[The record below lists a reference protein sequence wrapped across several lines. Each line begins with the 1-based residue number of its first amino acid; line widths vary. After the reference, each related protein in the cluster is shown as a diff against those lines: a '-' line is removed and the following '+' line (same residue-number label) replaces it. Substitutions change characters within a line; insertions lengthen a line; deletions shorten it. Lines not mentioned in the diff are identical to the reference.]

1 MKKSI
6 TILGLNLIMLMT
18 AGTAN
23 AVLPNS
29 EAEIMGAI
37 AGGAWACGAEEDM
50 KTFELISGNILL
62 NKATTREEQV
72 KAIEAFALAKITAYR
87 KQKRY
92 PNISC
97 PDFLRDFRKMEI
109 FNSTVYSDGSVK
121 LYDGTILKSTRG
133 NPDISV
139 AASKEK

>member
-6 TILGLNLIMLMT
+6 AILGLNFVLLL
-18 AGTAN
+18 AASSAE
-23 AVLPNS
+23 AVLPKS
-29 EAEIMGAI
+29 EAEMMGAM
-37 AGGAWACGAEEDM
+37 AGGAWACGAIDDM

-62 NKATTREEQV
+62 NKATTKEEQI
-72 KAIEAFALAKITAYR
+72 KTIEAYSLAKITAYR

-97 PDFLRDFRKMEI
+97 QDFLRDFRKMEI

-121 LYDGTILKSTRG
+121 LYDGTVLKSNRG
-133 NPDISV
+133 NPDFS
-139 AASKEK
+139 AAK

>member
-6 TILGLNLIMLMT
+6 TILGLNLIMLVT
-18 AGTAN
+18 AGTAQ
-23 AVLPNS
+23 AVLPKS
-29 EAEIMGAI
+29 EAEIMGAM
-37 AGGAWACGAEEDM
+37 AGGAWACGAIDDM

-62 NKATTREEQV
+62 NKAATKDEQI
-72 KAIEAFALAKITAYR
+72 KAIEAYSLAKITAYR

-97 PDFLRDFRKMEI
+97 QDFLRDFRKMEI

-121 LYDGTILKSTRG
+121 LYDGTMLKSNRG
-133 NPDISV
+133 NPDVSV
-139 AASKEK
+139 TVNKQ

>member
-18 AGTAN
+18 AGTAQ
-23 AVLPNS
+23 AVLPKS
-29 EAEIMGAI
+29 EAEIMGAM
-37 AGGAWACGAEEDM
+37 AGGAWACGAIDDM

-62 NKATTREEQV
+62 NKAATKDEQI
-72 KAIEAFALAKITAYR
+72 KAIEAYSLAKITAYR

-97 PDFLRDFRKMEI
+97 QDFLRDFRKMEI

-121 LYDGTILKSTRG
+121 LYDGTMLKSNRG
-133 NPDISV
+133 NPDVSV
-139 AASKEK
+139 TVNKQ